1 MVSYANAISKPIC
14 VDFGKYS
21 QDVPLCTPASHFL
34 RLLDISF
41 DLEME
46 LMESSEMGA
55 STVAGTRLTELNPVE
70 IYMR

>member
-1 MVSYANAISKPIC
+1 MVSYANAISKLIC

-46 LMESSEMGA
+46 LDGK
-55 STVAGTRLTELNPVE
+55 
-70 IYMR
+70 